1 MPSTKPVPGVNRC
14 EAPLFKPAMDCIGL
28 EPTCLGTRES
38 ILPGI
43 DFMAEDYVWDTKSNG
58 HRD

>member
-14 EAPLFKPAMDCIGL
+14 EAPCSNRPDCIGL

-43 DFMAEDYVWDTKSNG
+43 DFHGRGLRLGHQLNG